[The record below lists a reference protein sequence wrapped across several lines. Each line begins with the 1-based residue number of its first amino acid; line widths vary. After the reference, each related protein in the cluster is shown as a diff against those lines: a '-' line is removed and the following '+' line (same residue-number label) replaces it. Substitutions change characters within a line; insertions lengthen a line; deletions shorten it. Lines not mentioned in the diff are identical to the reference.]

1 MAPPGAVIA
10 ESPMLSR
17 VATPSAGRV
26 PAGSL
31 WTQLSGPE
39 ALRTRLPASALACI
53 GFGVDP
59 GVTDDPRLIY
69 VGLPQLAPSQRFEVW
84 HSETPVR
91 WDRDGVIGFA
101 HDGEVLMGH
110 LFLLE
115 CELEQMAAA
124 TFRAYAQIA
133 AFLDRQ
139 GYPSLLRCWNYLHDI
154 NRGDADRE
162 RYKQFCLGRFQ
173 ALSAAPGFERQL
185 PAGTAIGMAE
195 PGLAIYF
202 LASKAPGLQVEN
214 PRQVPAFHY
223 PRQYGPRSPSFSRAT
238 FTAANGVAKLLVSG
252 TASVIGHAT
261 RHPGNAAAQLDET
274 LANIRALLQHA
285 ATTHLGGGDGTR
297 WSPQTL
303 RVYLRDRRDY
313 DFARARLEQV
323 LGREAPVL
331 YVEGAICR
339 SDLHVEI
346 EGVYTAPR
354 A

>member
-1 MAPPGAVIA
+1 
-10 ESPMLSR
+10 MLSP
-17 VATPSAGRV
+17 AANAAGFN
-26 PAGSL
+26 PAGTL
-31 WTQLSGPE
+31 WTELAGPE
-39 ALRTRLPASALACI
+39 LLRARLPATALACV
-53 GFGVDP
+53 GFGEEP
-59 GVTDDPRLIY
+59 GATDDPRLIR
-69 VGLPQLAPSQRFEVW
+69 VGLPQLQPAGRFELW
-84 HSETPVR
+84 HSGRPVVA
-91 WDRDGVIGFA
+91 DRDGAIGFA

-110 LFLLE
+110 LTLLE
-115 CELEQMAAA
+115 CELEPIAAA

-154 NRGDADRE
+154 NAGDADRE
-162 RYKQFCLGRFQ
+162 RYKQFCVGRFQ
-173 ALSAAPGFERQL
+173 ALSTAPGFERQL

-195 PGLAIYF
+195 PGLVIYF
-202 LASKAPGLQVEN
+202 LAAKAPGQQVEN

-238 FTAANGVAKLLVSG
+238 YTAGNGVAKLLVSG

-261 RHPGNAAAQLDET
+261 QHPDNAALQLDET
-274 LANIRALLQHA
+274 LANIQALLQHA
-285 ATTHLGGGDGTR
+285 SKTHLDGADHGP

-313 DFARARLEQV
+313 DFARARLEQA
-323 LGREAPVL
+323 LGRDAPVI

-339 SDLHVEI
+339 TDLHVEI